1 MSLIGKFASVGGAT
15 MASRVL
21 GFVREAMIA
30 AFLGAGPVA
39 DAFYAAFRFP
49 NLFRRLFAEGAFNA
63 AFVPLFAKEIE
74 GGGQAAAR
82 KFAEQVLSVLLLS
95 LFVLSALAMIFMP
108 FLVGTIIA
116 PKFAADPEKFDL
128 TVLLARI
135 MFPYLAAMSLVAML
149 AGILN
154 SLRRYFL
161 AALAPV
167 LLNVVLVA
175 SLTASGYLSLSAPD
189 IGEVLGWSVTVSGLL
204 QLGLLV
210 WALRREKFSLGF
222 VRPKLT
228 PAVKRLLWLALPAA
242 VTGGITQINLLVG
255 QIIASAEA
263 GAIAI
268 INYADRLNQL
278 PLGVIGIA
286 IGVVLLPELSRAL
299 RAGDMKE
306 AQHLQNR
313 SLEFGLAITVPAAF
327 GLALLPEPIIALV
340 FERGAFTRETT
351 LVTSQVLAA
360 FSIGL
365 PAFVLTK
372 IFTPAFY
379 AREDMRTPLWASAIS
394 VVINI
399 GGSLILFPRIGVMGL
414 AVATSLA
421 GWISALFLGQRLVAR
436 NLFRPSAVTIKR
448 ILLIVVGAALMGTLL
463 WWAETTFPHLLLDA
477 SLLVRLGSVLLTVFV
492 GAVVY
497 FGFAFLTGALNRAEF
512 ARLLKRRKKA

>member
-74 GGGQAAAR
+74 GGGQLAAQKYAQ
-82 KFAEQVLSVLLLS
+82 QVLAVLLLS

-108 FLVGTIIA
+108 FLVGTVIA

-175 SLTASGYLSLSAPD
+175 GLGAAGYLDLAAPD
-189 IGEVLGWSVTVSGLL
+189 IGKVLGWSVTISGLL

-210 WALRREKFSLGF
+210 WAVKRENFNLGF
-222 VRPKLT
+222 VRPRLT

-263 GAIAI
+263 GAIAV

-286 IGVVLLPELSRAL
+286 IGVVLLPELSRAM
-299 RAGDMKE
+299 RAGDAKE

-313 SLEFGLAITVPAAF
+313 SLEFGMAITVPAAF
-327 GLALLPEPIIALV
+327 GLALLPEPIVALV
-340 FERGAFTRETT
+340 FERGAFSRETT

-360 FSIGL
+360 FSVGL
-365 PAFVLTK
+365 PAFVLMK
-372 IFTPAFY
+372 IFTPVFY
-379 AREDMRTPLWASAIS
+379 AREDMRTPLWASALS
-394 VVINI
+394 VFINI
-399 GGSLILFPRIGVMGL
+399 SGSLILFPRLGVMGL

-421 GWISALFLGQRLVAR
+421 GWVSSLYLGQQLVSR
-436 NLFRPSAVTIKR
+436 NLYRPAAITLKR
-448 ILLIVVGAALMGTLL
+448 IVLVVVGAALMGALL
-463 WWAETTFPHLLLDA
+463 WWAEASFPHLLLDA
-477 SLLVRLGSVLLTVFV
+477 PLIVRLVSVLVTVLV
-492 GAVVY
+492 GGLVY
-497 FGFAFLTGALNRAEF
+497 FGFAFASGALDRREL
-512 ARLLKRRKKA
+512 ARLLRRRKKV